1 MDPRS
6 GHVLRIAAPKL
17 QGSQCESNGL
27 GIDRSPVVNSWSSL
41 LRPELAELSA
51 YVPADPPG
59 IRIRL
64 DANEAPRFLS
74 PHFRNVVARAV
85 ARVALER
92 YPDPSAIELKSR
104 ILELTGARP
113 DELVV
118 GSGSDELI
126 SLLLTA
132 LARPREG
139 AARASVLFPAPTFV
153 MYGITS
159 RTHGLVPVGIPLDAN
174 WDLDVESMTKA
185 ILEHRPS
192 VIFIASPNNPSS
204 NRMSDD
210 RVRAI
215 LSSAP
220 DALVIVDEAY
230 IDYAGESLRSWRERY
245 PNLGILR
252 TLSKIGL
259 ASQRVGWLEI
269 DAGLAREIDKVRQ
282 PYNLNATSQAVA
294 SAVIAEAWDS
304 VRAHVDVVIAERDR
318 VARAIAPL
326 IGFDVAPSHANFLW
340 VGTSRPAQEVYL
352 ALVERGILVR
362 SFHKA
367 GGRLANRLRIT
378 IGAPDENDALIEA
391 LAAL

>member
-1 MDPRS
+1 
-6 GHVLRIAAPKL
+6 
-17 QGSQCESNGL
+17 
-27 GIDRSPVVNSWSSL
+27 
-41 LRPELAELSA
+41 
-51 YVPADPPG
+51 
-59 IRIRL
+59 
-64 DANEAPRFLS
+64 
-74 PHFRNVVARAV
+74 
-85 ARVALER
+85 
-92 YPDPSAIELKSR
+92 
-104 ILELTGARP
+104 
-113 DELVV
+113 
-118 GSGSDELI
+118 
-126 SLLLTA
+126 
-132 LARPREG
+132 
-139 AARASVLFPAPTFV
+139 
-153 MYGITS
+153 
-159 RTHGLVPVGIPLDAN
+159 
-174 WDLDVESMTKA
+174 
-185 ILEHRPS
+185 
-192 VIFIASPNNPSS
+192 
-204 NRMSDD
+204 MSDD